1 MRRDDPSFRL
11 VVAAARGLG
20 DLVDDFVFLGGA
32 TTNLLLTDP
41 AAPAVRATLD
51 VDIVVEMASVL
62 DYLRLERELER
73 RGFASDET
81 PGAPR
86 CRRVFGHVRID
97 VMPTDPSI
105 LGFTNL
111 WYPAVCATA
120 TPVELEPGVS
130 IRLVTPPLFL
140 ATKIEAFRG
149 RGRDDLFGSHD
160 LEDIVAVIDG
170 RPELAAE
177 IGASP
182 PDVRFYLAEA
192 LRDLLAR
199 PRFRDAVQGH
209 LPSDAV
215 SQARSQIVLDR
226 IGEICRA
233 VARP

>member
-1 MRRDDPSFRL
+1 
-11 VVAAARGLG
+11 
-20 DLVDDFVFLGGA
+20 
-32 TTNLLLTDP
+32 
-41 AAPAVRATLD
+41 
-51 VDIVVEMASVL
+51 
-62 DYLRLERELER
+62 
-73 RGFASDET
+73 
-81 PGAPR
+81 
-86 CRRVFGHVRID
+86 
-97 VMPTDPSI
+97 MPTDPSI

-149 RGRDDLFGSHD
+149 RGRGDLFGSHD

-192 LRDLLAR
+192 RRDLLAR